1 MVREGRAGSVS
12 SDLRPGGLSFNQRLL
27 FSPPLSSP
35 ACHCSER
42 EASRGAQALGA
53 LHWGKGTSL
62 HWKPLALLQCKD
74 IFPEREMDLHG
85 QPACT
90 GENTSSSTPSSP
102 GVCWRTA
109 LQCWNSCAV
118 PSGVHQS
125 KWHVPTETPWELEVR
140 YMENTTSSCNCS
152 GV

>member
-53 LHWGKGTSL
+53 LHRGKGTSL

-74 IFPEREMDLHG
+74 IFPEREMDIHG

-90 GENTSSSTPSSP
+90 GKNTSSSTPSSP
-102 GVCWRTA
+102 GACWRTA

-118 PSGVHQS
+118 PAGVHQS
-125 KWHVPTETPWELEVR
+125 KWHVPIETPLGAGSKVYGECHIH
-140 YMENTTSSCNCS
+140 CNCT